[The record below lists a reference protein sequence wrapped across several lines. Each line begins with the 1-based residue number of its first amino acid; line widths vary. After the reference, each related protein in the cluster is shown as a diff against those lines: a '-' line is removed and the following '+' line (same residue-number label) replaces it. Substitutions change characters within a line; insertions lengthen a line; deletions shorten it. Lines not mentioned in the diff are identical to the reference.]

1 MTNNVQEVLRR
12 ASLFLQEHNREVKIA
27 EILLLHHL
35 KISKAELLMA
45 LRDDV
50 AQETLVAFQND
61 LERHVE
67 TGVPV
72 QHLTGREQFYGRDF
86 LVNENVLIPRPETE
100 ELVLAVLN
108 RLKTMNRSLKVIDI
122 GTGSG
127 VIAITLKLEHPTL
140 SVQACDLSS
149 DALKVA
155 KKNASLLN
163 APIEFIESDFLAHW
177 IDQNEK
183 VDCIISNPPY
193 IPWDDRPELEDT
205 VKNFD
210 PQLALFAD
218 ENGLFAYQQIIKQ
231 AESVLSTCGLLAFE
245 IGYQQGEQVRQLIK
259 LSFPNSKVTVC
270 QDINGKDRMVIAELA
285 GSS

>member
-35 KISKAELLMA
+35 KVSKAELLMA
-45 LRDDV
+45 LRDEV
-50 AQETLVAFQND
+50 AQETLVAFQKD
-61 LERHVE
+61 LECHVK

-72 QHLTGREQFYGRDF
+72 QHLTGKEQFYGRDF

-100 ELVLAVLN
+100 ELILAVLN
-108 RLKTMNRSLKVIDI
+108 RLKTTNRSLKVIDV

-127 VIAITLKLEHPTL
+127 VIAITLKLEHPAL

-155 KKNASLLN
+155 KKNAEVLN
-163 APIEFIESDFLAHW
+163 TPIEFIESDFLSHW
-177 IDQNEK
+177 IDHNEK
-183 VDCIISNPPY
+183 VDCIVSNPPY
-193 IPWDDRPELEDT
+193 IPWDDRAELEDT

-210 PQLALFAD
+210 PQLALFAA

-245 IGYQQGEQVRQLIK
+245 IGYQQGEQVKRLIK
-259 LSFPNSKVTVC
+259 RSFPNSNVTVC
-270 QDINGKDRMVIAELA
+270 KDINGKDRIVIAELA
-285 GSS
+285 G